1 MFFKG
6 LGEVYSSDK
15 QKDRQSEEGKKIFM
29 GIFIHY
35 RQGVDRPISICLI
48 KFGKKR
54 APHHVFSWLSLSL
67 CHLTAAC
74 GMELVKSKIK
84 QIKGEQTVPFI

>member
-48 KFGKKR
+48 KFGKKG
-54 APHHVFSWLSLSL
+54 PLTTCLVGYLSLYA
-67 CHLTAAC
+67 T
-74 GMELVKSKIK
+74 
-84 QIKGEQTVPFI
+84 